1 MSRFTDIA
9 NPVFL
14 PTLLRYVRIFSG
26 VIATTFLVPAHS
38 SELVDYAASYSANYN
53 GIAITAKYQLEQLDA
68 DTYSE
73 TSEANSIFGKI
84 TEKAQFE
91 LNTLGQLIP
100 RSYHYKRSLMG
111 VSRRESQLFD
121 WNAGQLTYTKND
133 TSSVVPVTQGTL
145 DLMTHKLQ
153 IRRDLKAAKS
163 TFYYSVM
170 SRDKR
175 KQYNYEVIA
184 SEVLTTSLGPLN
196 TTKIRRVVN
205 QDKKRETIIWL
216 ADDWEF
222 LIVKLSHVE
231 NGDSHE
237 LNITKGQ
244 IAGRDIVPL
253 EIIQASES

>member
-9 NPVFL
+9 NPAFL
-14 PTLLRYVRIFSG
+14 LTLLRYVRVFSG

-38 SELVDYAASYSANYN
+38 SELVGYAASYSANYN
-53 GIAITAKYQLEQLDA
+53 GIAITAKYQLKQLDA

-133 TSSVVPVTQGTL
+133 TSNVVPITQGTL
-145 DLMTHKLQ
+145 DLML
-153 IRRDLKAAKS
+153 
-163 TFYYSVM
+163 
-170 SRDKR
+170 
-175 KQYNYEVIA
+175 
-184 SEVLTTSLGPLN
+184 SL
-196 TTKIRRVVN
+196 IH
-205 QDKKRETIIWL
+205 I
-216 ADDWEF
+216 
-222 LIVKLSHVE
+222 
-231 NGDSHE
+231 
-237 LNITKGQ
+237 
-244 IAGRDIVPL
+244 
-253 EIIQASES
+253 